1 MVTPPLHGLRVI
13 ETATGVSGP
22 YAGRLLA
29 SLGAQVVKIEPAGGD
44 PARTQQVDDVPLGE
58 GELSP
63 LFIHLNAGKL
73 NTDAESIDPSWA
85 DVVLASDVLSGLR
98 DSRWDP
104 DRLRRHNTRLVTT
117 TAWGS
122 DASTPGCMADELLV
136 QTATGFLGFNGDEGS
151 EPLRLPGWQSQYV
164 AGGLAAA
171 MVQTILRTDV
181 SHIDVSWLGALLTA
195 TELCYGDALHCQR
208 VRTLVGAHPPTAF
221 PSGAIKCK
229 DGHVAPGSIRP
240 IDWEM
245 QCLFYGIPEWIDDPE
260 LRNRLRRQSHIPM
273 IWEKITPWYAERSKR
288 EIFDLALGSPWA
300 AGMVMTPLDA
310 LSDPHLDA
318 RGYLGTIVTPQAAVT
333 GAVRPFKAPG
343 LPVLDQR
350 VRAVGESDTPPS
362 SNGTPL
368 QLRPFNELRVIEMT
382 ISWAGPYVGNVLS
395 PLGVEV
401 IKIESTAP
409 FDGFRTQRPYDHGM
423 RPGQEDLVHDNRF
436 YEAGGLFNAV
446 NKGKRGCV
454 INLASDEGRSA
465 FLELVRNSD
474 GLVANFSAHVLPQ
487 LGLDFETLTNVNPR
501 FVVVRMPAFG
511 VDGPYSGAVGYGS
524 IIEAMGGV
532 GHRQGYEHEEAR
544 ISNIYFPDPT
554 AGIHATNALLTGLF
568 HADTTGRGMEI
579 DLSQHE
585 AMWQHSGEA
594 LVLASLHGRNIG
606 RMGNRE
612 PGVEVATFASTS
624 DQWVA
629 VVATGTA
636 AGPVTQLLNGSSEM
650 SAHDFVNQ
658 VQAVGGKAEVCWD
671 PWTAP
676 SERRVAPLLDVVDH
690 PITGPMRHIASP
702 FTLDGRRPKPIGHA
716 PLFDQDTDEI
726 LTTIAGLDQER
737 IVRLRGEGHI
747 GGELPPPSE
756 LGFVYD

>member
-1 MVTPPLHGLRVI
+1 MATPPLHGLRVI

-29 SLGAQVVKIEPAGGD
+29 CLGAQVVKVEPAGGD
-44 PARTQQVDDVPLGE
+44 PARKQPVDDTPLTK

-73 NTDAESIDPSWA
+73 NVLAEDIDPSWA
-85 DVVLASDVLSGLR
+85 DVVLASDVLQDLR
-98 DSRWDP
+98 DSQWDP
-104 DRLRRHNTRLVTT
+104 DHLRRHDTRLVTT
-117 TAWGS
+117 TAWGA
-122 DASTPGCMADELLV
+122 DASSPGLMADELLV
-136 QTATGFLGFNGDEGS
+136 QTATGFLGFNGDEGL
-151 EPLRLPGWQSQYV
+151 EPLRLPGWQSQYT

-171 MVQTILRTDV
+171 MVQTIPRTDA
-181 SHIDVSWLGALLTA
+181 SHIDISWLGALLTA

-208 VRTLVGAHPPTAF
+208 VRSLVGAHPPTAF

-245 QCLFYGIPEWIDDPE
+245 QCLFYGLPEWVEDPD
-260 LRNRLRRQSHIPM
+260 LRNRLRRQSHIQM
-273 IWEKITPWYAERSKR
+273 IWEQIAPWDLQRTKR

-310 LSDPHLDA
+310 LTDPHLAA
-318 RGYLGTIVTPQAAVT
+318 RGYLGEIVTPQTTVT
-333 GAVRPFKAPG
+333 GPVRPFKAPG
-343 LPVLDQR
+343 LPVVDQK
-350 VRAVGESDTPPS
+350 VREIAEDAAPAPDKGKT
-362 SNGTPL
+362 L
-368 QLRPFNELRVIEMT
+368 QLRPFKELKVIEMT

-446 NKGKRGCV
+446 NKGKKGCV
-454 INLASDEGRSA
+454 INLASNEGRSA
-465 FLELVRNSD
+465 FLELVRNTD

-487 LGLDFETLTNVNPR
+487 LGLDFATLTNVNPR

-511 VDGPYSGAVGYGS
+511 VDGPYCDAVGYGS

-532 GHRQGYEHEEAR
+532 GHRQGYDHEEAR

-554 AGIHATNALLTGLF
+554 AGIHAANALLAGLF
-568 HADTTGRGMEI
+568 HSDTTGQGIEI

-594 LVLASLHGRNIG
+594 LILASLHDRNIG

-612 PGVEVATFASTS
+612 PGVDIATFALTK
-624 DQWVA
+624 DRWVA
-629 VVATGTA
+629 VVATGEATK
-636 AGPVTQLLNGSSEM
+636 PVAQLLERSDKT
-650 SAHDFVNQ
+650 SAHDFAHQ
-658 VQAVGGKAEVCWD
+658 VKVLGGEAEICWD

-676 SERRVAPLLDVVDH
+676 NEKRVAPRIDNVEH
-690 PITGPMRHIASP
+690 PITGSMRHIASP
-702 FTLDGRRPKPIGHA
+702 FTVDGHRPKPRGHA
-716 PLFDQDTDEI
+716 PLFDQDTDEV
-726 LTTIAGLDQER
+726 LSTIAGLDQAK
-737 IVRLRGEGHI
+737 IASLRKEGHI
-747 GGELPPPSE
+747 GGELPPPAE